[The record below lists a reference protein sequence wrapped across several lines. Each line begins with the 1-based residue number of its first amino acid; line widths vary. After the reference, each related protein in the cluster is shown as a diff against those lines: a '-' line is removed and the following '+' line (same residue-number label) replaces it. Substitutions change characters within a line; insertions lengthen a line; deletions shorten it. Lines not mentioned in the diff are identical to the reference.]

1 LRPEP
6 FDPEPPLSSFTPV
19 SSLLGGMAIG
29 LSAVLLLATE
39 GRIAGVS
46 GIVSRLLP
54 PWPAAARTCRLAF
67 VAGLLAAPLVWTL
80 ATGAAP
86 AQTVSDD
93 LATMALAG
101 LAVGIGTV
109 LGSGCTSGHGVC
121 GLALLSPRSAVATA
135 VFMAVAVAT
144 VSAVRHLS

>member
-1 LRPEP
+1 MGVLKSVPEP
-6 FDPEPPLSSFTPV
+6 RLSDFTPV

-29 LSAVLLLATE
+29 LSAVLLLAAE

-54 PWPAAARTCRLAF
+54 PWPAAARACRIAF
-67 VAGLLAAPLVWTL
+67 VAGLLAAPLVWWL
-80 ATGAAP
+80 ATGAPP
-86 AQTVSDD
+86 AQTVSGD
-93 LATMALAG
+93 LAVMALAG

-109 LGSGCTSGHGVC
+109 VGSGCTSGHGVC
-121 GLALLSPRSAVATA
+121 GLALLSPRSLVATP

-144 VSAVRHLS
+144 VFLVRHLA